1 MHAKILVVD
10 DEKKLVSLIKAY
22 LEKEGYRVATA
33 FDGQSALEG
42 WEREA
47 PDLIVLDI
55 LLPRL
60 DGYDFCRRVRQTANT
75 PIIMLSAKSEETDK
89 LIGLELGAD
98 DYMTK
103 PFSLRELTARIK
115 AILRRDSRR
124 GESGKT
130 IARGPL
136 TIWPAMHK
144 VELQESDIELTA
156 TEFKLLEALA
166 RNPGQV
172 FTRQRL
178 MELAQGDTFEAY
190 ERTVDAHIKNIRKK
204 LRGKEDGWE
213 FIETVHGVG
222 YRFKADK
229 L

>member
-1 MHAKILVVD
+1 MNAKILVVD
-10 DEKKLVSLIKAY
+10 DEKKLVSLIRAY
-22 LEKEGYRVATA
+22 LEKEGYQVVAA
-33 FDGQSALEG
+33 FDGKSALEV

-55 LLPRL
+55 LLPYL
-60 DGYDFCRRVRQTANT
+60 DGYDFCRRVRERANT

-115 AILRRDSRR
+115 AILRRESRR
-124 GESGKT
+124 SDVEESIT
-130 IARGPL
+130 RGPL
-136 TIWPAMHK
+136 IIWPSMHR
-144 VELQESDIELTA
+144 VELADTRIELTA
-156 TEFKLLEALA
+156 TEFRVLEALA

-178 MELAQGDTFEAY
+178 MELAQGDMFEAY

-204 LRGKEDGWE
+204 LRGKKDGWD

-222 YRFKADK
+222 YRFRTEQR
-229 L
+229 

>member
-1 MHAKILVVD
+1 MNAKILVVD
-10 DEKKLVSLIKAY
+10 DEKKLVSLIEAY
-22 LEKEGYRVATA
+22 LEKEGYQVTTA
-33 FDGQSALEG
+33 FDGQSALEVWG
-42 WEREA
+42 REA

-55 LLPRL
+55 LLPQL
-60 DGYDFCRRVRQTANT
+60 DGYDFCRRIRQKADT

-124 GESGKT
+124 SESEET
-130 IARGPL
+130 ITRGPL
-136 TIWPAMHK
+136 TIWPAMHR
-144 VELQESDIELTA
+144 VELAESKIELTA
-156 TEFKLLEALA
+156 TEFKLLEAMA

-178 MELAQGDTFEAY
+178 MELAQGDMFEAY

-204 LRGKEDGWE
+204 LREKEDGGD

-222 YRFKADK
+222 YRFKAEQ

>member
-1 MHAKILVVD
+1 MNARILVVD
-10 DEKKLVSLIKAY
+10 DEKKLVNLIKAY
-22 LEKEGYRVATA
+22 LEKEGYQVATA
-33 FDGQSALEG
+33 FDGRAALEA
-42 WEREA
+42 WKREA

-55 LLPRL
+55 LLPHM
-60 DGYDFCRRVRQTANT
+60 DGYDFCREIRQKADT

-115 AILRRDSRR
+115 AILRRDARR
-124 GESGKT
+124 SESEET
-130 IARGPL
+130 IVRGSL
-136 TIWPAMHK
+136 TIWPAMHR
-144 VELQESDIELTA
+144 VELADSKVELTA
-156 TEFKLLEALA
+156 TEFKLLEVMA

-172 FTRQRL
+172 FSRQRL
-178 MELAQGDTFEAY
+178 MELGQGDMFEAY

-204 LRGKEDGWE
+204 LRGKEDGWD

-222 YRFKADK
+222 YRFKTV
-229 L
+229 

>member
-1 MHAKILVVD
+1 MNARILVVD

-22 LEKEGYRVATA
+22 LEKEGYQVATA
-33 FDGQSALEG
+33 FDGRSALEA
-42 WEREA
+42 WKREA

-55 LLPRL
+55 LLPQM
-60 DGYDFCRRVRQTANT
+60 DGYDFCREIRQKADT

-115 AILRRDSRR
+115 AILRRDTRR
-124 GESGKT
+124 SESEEG
-130 IARGPL
+130 IVRGSL
-136 TIWPAMHK
+136 TIWPAMHR
-144 VELQESDIELTA
+144 VELVDSKVDLTA
-156 TEFKLLEALA
+156 TEFKLLEVMA

-172 FTRQRL
+172 FSRQRL
-178 MELAQGDTFEAY
+178 MELGQGDTFEAY

-204 LRGKEDGWE
+204 LRGKEDGWDD
-213 FIETVHGVG
+213 IETVHGVG
-222 YRFKADK
+222 YRFKNV
-229 L
+229 